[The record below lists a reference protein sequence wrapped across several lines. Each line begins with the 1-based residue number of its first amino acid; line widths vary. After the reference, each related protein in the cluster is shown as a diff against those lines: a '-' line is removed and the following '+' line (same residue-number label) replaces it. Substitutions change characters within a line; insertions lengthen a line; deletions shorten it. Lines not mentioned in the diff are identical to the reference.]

1 MNNIR
6 FIHISTPG
14 PVLGRVKRPAHDDP
28 TGLAA
33 LQQNT
38 VKLHTL
44 CVHTTARLISLYG
57 IKIGDT
63 AD

>member
-1 MNNIR
+1 MNNIS
-6 FIHISTPG
+6 FIHI
-14 PVLGRVKRPAHDDP
+14 AHLDLFLEELKDLHMTR

-33 LQQNT
+33 LQHNT

-44 CVHTTARLISLYG
+44 YVHTTARLISLYG